1 MGFFRKKKSCLGYL
15 WKIRRGRRVNVVG
28 IPEGAFQNL
37 RGFNVKKWNSR
48 KGEGVMIKATGNA
61 GSQLQQKI
69 HIFDMAGI
77 ICIVEKPNTS
87 SYSNIYFMFKPI
99 PCILYVC
106 NG

>member
-1 MGFFRKKKSCLGYL
+1 
-15 WKIRRGRRVNVVG
+15 
-28 IPEGAFQNL
+28 
-37 RGFNVKKWNSR
+37 
-48 KGEGVMIKATGNA
+48 MIKPTGNP

-69 HIFDMAGI
+69 HIFDMVGI
-77 ICIVEKPNTS
+77 IYIVEKLNTS